1 MRILDLFLMAGLGVQ
16 IAIPV
21 AAGQAQDSA
30 PFSSFGF
37 SQTARGKQST
47 CEQACKDSAFLPR
60 ESDENRDPSLIDF
73 DHRSSLQPTA
83 PC

>member
-1 MRILDLFLMAGLGVQ
+1 MRIRDLLLMAGLGVQ

-21 AAGQAQDSA
+21 AAGQAQDRRA
-30 PFSSFGF
+30 FSSFGL
-37 SQTARGKQST
+37 SETAGGKQST

-60 ESDENRDPSLIDF
+60 ESDENRDPSLIYF

-83 PC
+83 AC